1 MRFAII
7 VCTRNRSALLAEC
20 LASVRPELL
29 AAAEPG
35 LLIVVDNGSTD
46 DTESVCRAFGAT
58 VPEDRFRYVSEPR
71 TGLSIARNRGI
82 DDGADAEIVAF
93 LDDDAKVAPGWLESC
108 LAAFDAYRDVSGIGG
123 EILPWFT
130 AETMPPPAW
139 FKPPLSHYYC
149 TYSLP
154 GADVSDFPARHHP
167 VGVNMAFRR
176 AVFDRFRFSEALGRS
191 GTNLI
196 SGEEAELCGQIRRA
210 GGRLLYV
217 APMRVEHFIHPDRL
231 NEGWIRERHYYEGIS
246 RARLRMSGG
255 ELTLI
260 LGKNVVR
267 LAVSALRL
275 PFSSGFSRLLAQCEM
290 RRAWGFLTEFLSP
303 SS

>member
-7 VCTRNRSALLAEC
+7 VCTRDRSALLAEC
-20 LASVRPELL
+20 LASLRPELL

-35 LLIVVDNGSTD
+35 VLIVVDNGSTD
-46 DTESVCRAFGAT
+46 DTEAVCRAFGAT
-58 VPEDRFRYVSEPR
+58 VPEDRFLSVTEPR

-82 DDGADAEIVAF
+82 EESGGAEIVAF
-93 LDDDAKVAPGWLESC
+93 LDDDAKVTPGWLQTC
-108 LAAFDAYRDVSGIGG
+108 LAAFEAYPEVSGIGG

-130 AETMPPPAW
+130 AETTPPPAW
-139 FKPPLSHYYC
+139 FRPPLSDYYC

-154 GADVSDFPARHHP
+154 GAEMRDFPPRHHP
-167 VGVNMAFRR
+167 IGVNMAFRR
-176 AVFDRFRFSEALGRS
+176 AVLERFRFSEALGRS

-196 SGEEAELCGQIRRA
+196 SGEEAELCGRIRHA

-217 APMRVEHFIHPDRL
+217 AAMRVEHFIHPDRL
-231 NEGWIRERHYYEGIS
+231 NEGWIRERHYYEGVS

-255 ELTLI
+255 ALSLI
-260 LGKNVVR
+260 LGKNIVR
-267 LAVSALRL
+267 LVLSSLRL

-290 RRAWGFLTEFLSP
+290 RRAWGFLTELLSP